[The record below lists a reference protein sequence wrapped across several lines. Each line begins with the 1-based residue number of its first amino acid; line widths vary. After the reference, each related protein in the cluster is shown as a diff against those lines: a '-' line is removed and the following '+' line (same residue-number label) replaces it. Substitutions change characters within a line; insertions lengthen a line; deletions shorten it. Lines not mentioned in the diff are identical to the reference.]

1 MGGNKKSLSRL
12 ILARHFQV
20 HDKQEEE
27 LILSMS
33 ELVIEN
39 LARYQ
44 SSGSLV
50 RIRNQLHLENRRM

>member
-1 MGGNKKSLSRL
+1 
-12 ILARHFQV
+12 V